1 MKKYRRLA
9 NLIAFAAVIASV
21 AAVPMSA
28 SAAGTTYS
36 STLTTENDKKVTT
49 LDKYLVM
56 KADAN
61 VPNAQF
67 TFSVAPGTAIAAD
80 KTSGTLAVLAGVGTP
95 VLTNGTMKF
104 STADTAT
111 AEAAKGTDTPVFV
124 TADTSDEKYVK
135 KTLTLDF
142 SGVAFTEPGVYRY
155 LITEAGTNQGI
166 TNGYVDASATE
177 LVRTLDVYVEDAG
190 TMVAD
195 GTDAGK
201 PQLKIT
207 GYVMYNGTQTGAPK
221 AAESA
226 SAAAPN
232 NGAEVAGATKND
244 TITNVYSS
252 QDLTFGKAVTGNQGS
267 KDKYFKYTVEI
278 SNISAE
284 NAKLS
289 VDLTGADS
297 AVPAS
302 PNAATKTDYA
312 GKVNPAVLI
321 ADTTKTIAADGYT
334 AETVTAGEA
343 PETVTTYKITA
354 EYYLQHGQYITIQGL
369 PKGASYSVTEDA
381 EDYTQTSGIAAALS
395 PLNWDG
401 DDTNGNDALDNAA
414 EGSIA
419 DADIH
424 TGYTNDRSGTIPT
437 GILTTVAGSLG
448 IVALGIAGVA
458 GGAVYLKKKKS
469 EDEEE

>member
-1 MKKYRRLA
+1 MKKYRRFGA
-9 NLIAFAAVIASV
+9 IIASAAVIASL

-80 KTSGTLAVLAGVGTP
+80 KTSGTLAVLAGIGTP
-95 VLTNGTMKF
+95 ALTNGTMTF

-111 AEAAKGTDTPVFV
+111 AEASKGADDTPVFV

-166 TNGYVDASATE
+166 TNGYVDASTTE
-177 LVRTLDVYVEDAG
+177 TVRTLDVYVEDAG
-190 TMVAD
+190 TTVAE

-221 AAESA
+221 AEASA

-252 QDLTFGKAVTGNQGS
+252 QDLTFGKVVTGNQGS

-289 VDLTGADS
+289 VDLTSADS

-334 AETVTAGEA
+334 AEAVTTGEA
-343 PETVTTYKITA
+343 PDTVTTYKITA

-369 PKGASYSVTEDA
+369 PKGASYSVTEDE
-381 EDYTQTSGIAAALS
+381 EDYTKTTGIVQKLS
-395 PLNWDG
+395 TLDWNG
-401 DDTNGNDALDNAA
+401 ESGNDALADAVS
-414 EGSIA
+414 GTIA

-437 GILTTVAGSLG
+437 GILSTVAGSLG

>member
-9 NLIAFAAVIASV
+9 NLIASAAVIASV

-36 STLTTENDKKVTT
+36 STLTTENDKKATT

-67 TFSVAPGTAIAAD
+67 TFSVAPGTVIDAD
-80 KTSGTLAVLAGVGTP
+80 KTNGTLAVLAGIGTP
-95 VLTNGTMKF
+95 VLSNGGTMTF
-104 STADTAT
+104 STADTTT

-166 TNGYVDASATE
+166 TNGYVDASTTE
-177 LVRTLDVYVEDAG
+177 TVRTLDVYVEDAG
-190 TMVAD
+190 TTVAD

-221 AAESA
+221 A
-226 SAAAPN
+226 SAATPEATP

-278 SNISAE
+278 GNISAE

-289 VDLTGADS
+289 VDLSGADS

-302 PNAATKTDYA
+302 PNAATNGDYA

-321 ADTTKTIAADGYT
+321 ADTTKTVDADGYT
-334 AETVTAGEA
+334 AEAVTAGEA
-343 PETVTTYKITA
+343 PDTVTTYKITA
-354 EYYLQHGQYITIQGL
+354 EYYLQNGQYITIQGL
-369 PKGASYSVTEDA
+369 PKGASYSVTEDE
-381 EDYTQTSGIAAALS
+381 EDYTRTSGITAALS
-395 PLNWDG
+395 PLNWNG
-401 DDTNGNDALDNAA
+401 ESGNDALTDAA
-414 EGSIA
+414 SGSIA

-448 IVALGIAGVA
+448 VVALGAIGVT
-458 GGAVYLKKKKS
+458 GGIIYMKKKKS

>member
-1 MKKYRRLA
+1 MKKYRRFA
-9 NLIAFAAVIASV
+9 AIIASAAVIASV
-21 AAVPMSA
+21 AAVPVSA

-61 VPNAQF
+61 VPNSQF
-67 TFSVAPGTAIAAD
+67 TFSVTPGTAVAAN
-80 KTSGTLAVLAGVGTP
+80 KTNGTLAVLAGIGTP
-95 VLTNGTMKF
+95 SLTNNGIMNF

-111 AEAAKGTDTPVFV
+111 AEADKGAETPVFV
-124 TADTSDEKYVK
+124 TADTSDEKFVK

-142 SGVAFTEPGVYRY
+142 SEVAFTEPGVYRY
-155 LITEAGTNQGI
+155 IIKESGTNQGI
-166 TNGYVDASATE
+166 TNGYVDSSSTE

-190 TMVAD
+190 TTVAEGD
-195 GTDAGK
+195 DAGK

-207 GYVMYNGTQTGAPK
+207 GYVMYNGEQTGAPK
-221 AAESA
+221 AEKSA

-278 SNISAE
+278 SNISAA

-289 VDLTGADS
+289 VDLAGADT

-312 GKVNPAVLI
+312 GKVNPAELI
-321 ADTTKTIAADGYT
+321 ADTTKTIALNGYT
-334 AETVTAGEA
+334 AEAVTTGEA
-343 PETVTTYKITA
+343 PNTVTTYKITA

-369 PKGASYSVTEDA
+369 PKGASYSVTEDE
-381 EDYTQTSGIAAALS
+381 EDYTKREGITKNLS
-395 PLNWDG
+395 TLNWDG
-401 DDTNGNDALDNAA
+401 EAGNDALDDAVSD
-414 EGSIA
+414 SIE

-424 TGYTNDRSGTIPT
+424 TGYTNDRSGAIPT

-448 IVALGIAGVA
+448 IVVLGIAGVA

-469 EDEEE
+469 EED

>member
-1 MKKYRRLA
+1 MKKYRRFA
-9 NLIAFAAVIASV
+9 SFIASAAVIASV

-36 STLTTENDKKVTT
+36 STLTTENDLKTTT

-67 TFSVAPGTAIAAD
+67 TFSVAPGAAIDAD
-80 KTSGTLAVLAGVGTP
+80 TENGTLAVLAGIGTP
-95 VLTNGTMKF
+95 VLTNGTMTF
-104 STADTAT
+104 STADTT
-111 AEAAKGTDTPVFV
+111 TDEAAKDTDTPVFV

-155 LITEAGTNQGI
+155 LITETGTNQGI
-166 TNGYVDASATE
+166 TNGYVDASTTE
-177 LVRTLDVYVEDAG
+177 TVRTLDVYVEDAG
-190 TMVAD
+190 TTVAE
-195 GTDAGK
+195 GADAGK

-207 GYVMYNGTQTGAPK
+207 GYVMYNGAQTGAPK
-221 AAESA
+221 AKASESA
-226 SAAAPN
+226 AEPN

-252 QDLTFGKAVTGNQGS
+252 QDLTFGKVVTGNQGS

-284 NAKLS
+284 KAKLS
-289 VDLTGADS
+289 VDLTGADA

-302 PNAATKTDYA
+302 PNAATNGDYA

-321 ADTTKTIAADGYT
+321 ADTAKTVDADGYT
-334 AETVTAGEA
+334 AEAVTTGEA
-343 PETVTTYKITA
+343 PDTVTTYKITA

-381 EDYTQTSGIAAALS
+381 EDYTQTSGITAALS

-401 DDTNGNDALDNAA
+401 ESGNDALADTVSGN
-414 EGSIA
+414 IT

-448 IVALGIAGVA
+448 VVALGAIGVT
-458 GGAVYLKKKKS
+458 GGMIYMKKKKS

>member
-1 MKKYRRLA
+1 MKKYRRFA
-9 NLIAFAAVIASV
+9 AIIASAAVIASL

-36 STLTTENDKKVTT
+36 STLTTENGKKVTT

-80 KTSGTLAVLAGVGTP
+80 KTSGTLAVLAGIGTP
-95 VLTNGTMKF
+95 VLTNGTMTF

-111 AEAAKGTDTPVFV
+111 AEASKGADDTPVFV

-166 TNGYVDASATE
+166 TNGYVDASTTE
-177 LVRTLDVYVEDAG
+177 TVRTLDVYVEDAG
-190 TMVAD
+190 TTVAE

-221 AAESA
+221 AEASA

-278 SNISAE
+278 SNISAQ

-334 AETVTAGEA
+334 AEAVTTGEA
-343 PETVTTYKITA
+343 PDTVTTYKITA

-369 PKGASYSVTEDA
+369 PKGASYSVTEDE
-381 EDYTQTSGIAAALS
+381 EDYTKTSGITKDLS
-395 PLNWDG
+395 TLDWNG
-401 DDTNGNDALDNAA
+401 ESGNDALADAVS
-414 EGSIA
+414 GTIA

-437 GILTTVAGSLG
+437 GILSTVAGSLG

>member
-1 MKKYRRLA
+1 MKKYRRFA
-9 NLIAFAAVIASV
+9 AIIASAAVIASL

-36 STLTTENDKKVTT
+36 STLTTENGKKVTT

-80 KTSGTLAVLAGVGTP
+80 KTSGTLAVLAGIGTP
-95 VLTNGTMKF
+95 VLTNDGTMTF

-111 AEAAKGTDTPVFV
+111 AEASKGADDTPVFV

-166 TNGYVDASATE
+166 TNGYVDASTTE
-177 LVRTLDVYVEDAG
+177 TVRTLDVYVEDAG
-190 TMVAD
+190 TTVAE

-221 AAESA
+221 AKASE

-252 QDLTFGKAVTGNQGS
+252 QDLTFGKVVTGNQGS

-278 SNISAE
+278 SNISAQ

-334 AETVTAGEA
+334 AEAVTTGEA
-343 PETVTTYKITA
+343 PDTVTTYKITA

-369 PKGASYSVTEDA
+369 PKGAAYSVTEDE
-381 EDYTQTSGIAAALS
+381 EDYTKTSGIVQSLS
-395 PLNWDG
+395 TLNWDG
-401 DDTNGNDALDNAA
+401 ESGSDALADAA
-414 EGSIA
+414 SGTIA

-437 GILTTVAGSLG
+437 GILSTVAGSLG
-448 IVALGIAGVA
+448 IAALGAAGVI
-458 GGAVYLKKKKS
+458 GGVVYLKKKKS
-469 EDEEE
+469 ENEEE

>member
-9 NLIAFAAVIASV
+9 AIIASAAAIASL

-80 KTSGTLAVLAGVGTP
+80 KTSGTLAVLAGIGTP
-95 VLTNGTMKF
+95 ALTNGTMTF

-111 AEAAKGTDTPVFV
+111 AEASKGADDTPVFV

-166 TNGYVDASATE
+166 TNGYVDASTTE
-177 LVRTLDVYVEDAG
+177 TVRTLDVYVEDAG
-190 TMVAD
+190 TTVAE

-221 AAESA
+221 AEASA

-289 VDLTGADS
+289 VDLTSADS

-302 PNAATKTDYA
+302 PNAATKNDYA

-334 AETVTAGEA
+334 AETVTTGEA
-343 PETVTTYKITA
+343 PDTVTTYKITA

-369 PKGASYSVTEDA
+369 PEGASYSVTEDE
-381 EDYTQTSGIAAALS
+381 EDYTKTTGIVQKLS
-395 PLNWDG
+395 TLDWNG
-401 DDTNGNDALDNAA
+401 ESGNDALADAVS
-414 EGSIA
+414 GTIA

-437 GILTTVAGSLG
+437 GILSTVAGSLG

-469 EDEEE
+469 EEE

>member
-1 MKKYRRLA
+1 MKNYRRFA
-9 NLIAFAAVIASV
+9 AIIASTAVIAS
-21 AAVPMSA
+21 AAALPMSA
-28 SAAGTTYS
+28 GAAGTTYS
-36 STLTTENDKKVTT
+36 STLVTEEELKTTT

-61 VPNAQF
+61 VPNSRF
-67 TFSVAPGTAIAAD
+67 TFTVAPGTAVAAD
-80 KTSGTLAVLAGVGTP
+80 KENGTLAVLAGIGTP
-95 VLTNGTMKF
+95 TLTNGTMTF

-111 AEAAKGTDTPVFV
+111 DEASKGADDTPVFV
-124 TADTSDEKYVK
+124 TEDTTDEKYVK

-155 LITEAGTNQGI
+155 LITESGTNQGI

-177 LVRTLDVYVEDAG
+177 VVRTLDVYVEDADE
-190 TMVAD
+190 AAAE

-221 AAESA
+221 AKTSA

-278 SNISAE
+278 SNISAA

-289 VDLTGADS
+289 VDLDGADT

-302 PNAATKTDYA
+302 PNAATNAGYA
-312 GKVNPAVLI
+312 GKTNPAVLI
-321 ADTTKTIAADGYT
+321 ADTARTIAADGYT
-334 AETVTAGEA
+334 VTAVTSGEA
-343 PETVTTYKITA
+343 PDTVTTYTITA

-381 EDYTQTSGIAAALS
+381 EDYTAANGISAALS
-395 PLNWDG
+395 TLNWNGED
-401 DDTNGNDALDNAA
+401 GNDALDDAA
-414 EGSIA
+414 RGAIT

-424 TGYTNDRSGTIPT
+424 TGYTNDRSGAIPT

-448 IVALGIAGVA
+448 IVVLGVAGVA
-458 GGAVYLKKKKS
+458 GGALYLKKKKS
-469 EDEEE
+469 EEE